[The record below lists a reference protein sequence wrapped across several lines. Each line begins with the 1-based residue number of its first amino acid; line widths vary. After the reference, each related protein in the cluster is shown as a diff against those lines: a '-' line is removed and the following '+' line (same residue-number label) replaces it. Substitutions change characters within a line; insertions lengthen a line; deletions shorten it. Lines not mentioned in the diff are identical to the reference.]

1 MGGEVSLRLS
11 GGQGGDLGEVVCEDS
26 MSGPDPGSFGGVD
39 HGAVPAVVAFEVTD
53 PTLAAGSPF
62 HGSSEG
68 WSSFDGLSSLRRSA
82 LAGDHDVPDAE
93 VVEILIDGGFAVTAV
108 SGHRPWLPAGPFD
121 DSFDRGGQSW
131 GVGRVA
137 GEDVV
142 VEHDA
147 VLVVT
152 DLGQGGRTRPV
163 SRAGLSRSAGRPGR

>member
-1 MGGEVSLRLS
+1 
-11 GGQGGDLGEVVCEDS
+11 

-93 VVEILIDGGFAVTAV
+93 VVEVLIDGGFAVSAV
-108 SGHRPWLPAGPFD
+108 GGHRPWLAAGGVFL
-121 DSFDRGGQSW
+121 SFVPGGRAGGGGRGG
-131 GVGRVA
+131 RA
-137 GEDVV
+137 
-142 VEHDA
+142 
-147 VLVVT
+147 
-152 DLGQGGRTRPV
+152 GGRGG
-163 SRAGLSRSAGRPGR
+163 AGGGP